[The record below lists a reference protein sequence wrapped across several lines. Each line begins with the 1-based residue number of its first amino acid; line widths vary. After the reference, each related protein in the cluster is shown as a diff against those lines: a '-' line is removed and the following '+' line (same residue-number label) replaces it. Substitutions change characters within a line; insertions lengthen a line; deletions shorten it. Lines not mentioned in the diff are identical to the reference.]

1 MIKLVINA
9 TSLLSPLTGIGRYTY
24 HLCKYFE
31 KSNEVDVSFFY
42 GKGWSKLVRENP
54 VQNIGKIKAVI
65 KKVIPLSYNLS
76 RIIQGIRFQ
85 RMLKVCQP
93 DIYHDPNYL
102 LYDFSGK
109 KIITVHD
116 VSFIR
121 YPEAHPRE
129 RILVM
134 EQFFPKALEQA
145 DAIITDSVF
154 SANELMACF
163 SVDASKVFP
172 IYLGVEEV
180 FHQRSAVETSNVLSR
195 YKLNYQKY
203 VLVVG
208 TLEPRKNLGQV
219 IKAFQRLPDNLKADY
234 PLVIIGMKGWGTDE
248 IEQEMAPLVKSGQ
261 LKLLGYIP
269 DDDLPSLYAA
279 AKVFVYPS
287 LYEGFGLPPLEAM
300 ASGVPVITS
309 NQASLPEVVGDAGI
323 QVSPDDVDELKRQ
336 LILVLESKL
345 KCDAMIE
352 LGLKQAKKFTWE
364 KCALETLEIYKNVLG
379 KSA

>member
-31 KSNEVDVSFFY
+31 KSSEVDVSFFY